1 MAQNEAAIWYFGENA
16 GLDFNSGA
24 PVALTDGA
32 MITQE
37 GCATISDGNGNL
49 LFYTSGVT
57 VWDRTHNPM
66 PNGTGL
72 LGDFSS
78 SQSAI
83 VVPDPGN
90 PDLYYVFTVD
100 DLGGPNGFQY
110 SVVDM
115 TSNGGLGD
123 VTLKNIPLTT
133 PVAEKLTAVE
143 HANGTDIWVLVH
155 TYGNDQFLAYLVTPT
170 GLVTTPVV
178 SAVGENLPL
187 HSGARG
193 VGGYMK
199 ISPDG
204 QFLAYVTGTGR
215 DRHLFRFD
223 TLTGQVSDFIEL
235 NPYFPAS
242 TNTVLNSS
250 YGVEFSTDSSKLYIT
265 SSNFYRNWTSEHNIH
280 QFDLSTYSEATILAS
295 GVEIAPMRPGPE
307 GAIQLGIDGKIYIA
321 EAYQNALSVINDPN
335 LGGLACNYVP
345 DAVPLA
351 SGISRLG
358 LPPFI
363 QSFFVVGLRARN
375 FCLGDATEFE
385 VTSTDPILSIA
396 WDFGDG
402 YTSTLETPIHTY
414 AAAGTYPVSVTV
426 TTTADTKT
434 ESKDITIY
442 EVPTAN
448 VATNEEVC
456 HVADTFP
463 FDVTT
468 KTAEILGVQD
478 PNDFQ
483 LQYFSSATDRDAN
496 LDPLTSTEIF
506 DLGTTTIYVKV
517 TNRLN
522 TSCSASTE
530 FDILIKR
537 TPDLLAVPD
546 STVCDDDG
554 DGLFTFDLSYWD
566 DLIAPAMI
574 SVNVSYHASQA
585 DADANMNP
593 LPNNYTNTNPTE
605 IIYFRIENATYP
617 ECYEVGNFQLEVID
631 QVIANTPG
639 DLVGCTSYGGY
650 NLDMPS
656 FDSAVLG
663 AQDPN
668 DFSVTYFL
676 SQADADTNSNALTSL
691 HSFDYGTTPVFAR
704 VTNNNN
710 QECYA
715 TTQFNIIA
723 REAPLVDTITDWTV
737 CDDDTDGFFT
747 FDLSQKN
754 TEIFN
759 GQDETKFE
767 ILYFA
772 SQADADAGTNALPL
786 NYTNTAATET
796 IFVRFQ
802 NSTYTDCYRTGSF
815 VIEVIHGVT
824 ANQPADLSICD
835 ENNDGQA
842 IFDLTQTETE
852 IIGAQNPNSLNLS
865 YHETQADADSGE
877 NPLNA
882 DSYLSPSYQNTIY
895 VRVENASDTSCYAT
909 TSFDLNIYD
918 TPAVPQVADWQVCD
932 DNNDGIY
939 LFDFSKKETEIL
951 SGSTGTNISF
961 YVSQT
966 DAETAQNGITGNYQ
980 NISNPQTIYFRLENS
995 NNAQCYSVS
1004 SFQLQVFD
1012 TPRAY
1017 TASDIIICDTDEAG
1031 RYYFDLSEKDAEV
1044 LNGQDPLYYDVSYH
1058 GSENDALNNIAPLS
1072 TANYQNTNL
1081 NEILWARVQ
1090 HTDLESC
1097 FDVSSFNLI
1106 VNPLPQMNMEE
1117 RYVICPDSPD
1127 LILDGGDFESWSWQS
1142 SEGVELSTNRN
1153 FNVSVLGTY
1162 QLIVRKTT
1170 NGVRC
1175 ENSRSFEVLSSGAPE
1190 SMEVEVNG
1198 FSDQI
1203 DITVT
1208 ATGTGPFEYSVDGE
1222 NYQASN
1228 KFVVFPGKHTV
1239 FVRDLL
1245 ECRVISEEIIAIG
1258 YQRFFTPNG
1267 DGNNEFWNIIGAELY
1282 PASRLFIYD
1291 RYGKFIVQ
1299 VSPNSK
1305 GWDGSYNGNPL
1316 PASDYWFNYQY
1327 GTDQTMTGHF
1337 TLKR

>member
-57 VWDRTHNPM
+57 IWDRTHNPM

-90 PDLYYVFTVD
+90 PDLYYIFTVD

-115 TSNGGLGD
+115 TLNGGLGD
-123 VTLKNIPLTT
+123 VTLRNIPLTT

-250 YGVEFSTDSSKLYIT
+250 YGVEFSSDSSKLYIT
-265 SSNFYRNWTSEHNIH
+265 SSNFFQNFTSEYNIH
-280 QFDLSTYSEATILAS
+280 QFDLTTYSEAAILAS
-295 GVEIAPMRPGPE
+295 GVEIAPMRPGQD
-307 GAIQLGIDGKIYIA
+307 GAIQLGIDGKIYIT
-321 EAYQNALSVINDPN
+321 ELGENALSVINNPN
-335 LGGLACNYVP
+335 LGGLACNYVRS
-345 DAVPLA
+345 AVPLA
-351 SGISRLG
+351 SGVSRLG

-385 VTSTDPILSIA
+385 VTSTDPIVSIA
-396 WDFGDG
+396 WDFGDVN
-402 YTSTLETPIHTY
+402 TSTLETPTHTY

-483 LQYFSSATDRDAN
+483 VQYFSTATDRDSN
-496 LDPLTSTEIF
+496 LNPITATEIF

-522 TSCSASTE
+522 TSCSATTE
-530 FDILIKR
+530 FDILVKR

-566 DLIAPAMI
+566 DLIAPAMTN
-574 SVNVSYHASQA
+574 VNVSYHASQA

-631 QVIANTPG
+631 QVIANTPT
-639 DLVGCTSYGGY
+639 DLEY
-650 NLDMPS
+650 
-656 FDSAVLG
+656 
-663 AQDPN
+663 
-668 DFSVTYFL
+668 
-676 SQADADTNSNALTSL
+676 
-691 HSFDYGTTPVFAR
+691 
-704 VTNNNN
+704 
-710 QECYA
+710 
-715 TTQFNIIA
+715 
-723 REAPLVDTITDWTV
+723 
-737 CDDDTDGFFT
+737 CDD
-747 FDLSQKN
+747 
-754 TEIFN
+754 
-759 GQDETKFE
+759 
-767 ILYFA
+767 
-772 SQADADAGTNALPL
+772 
-786 NYTNTAATET
+786 
-796 IFVRFQ
+796 
-802 NSTYTDCYRTGSF
+802 
-815 VIEVIHGVT
+815 
-824 ANQPADLSICD
+824 
-835 ENNDGQA
+835 NNDGEA
-842 IFDLTQTETE
+842 IFDLTQTEAE
-852 IIGAQNPNSLNLS
+852 IIGTQNPNSLNLTF
-865 YHETQADADSGE
+865 HETQTDADSGA

-882 DSYLSPSYQNTIY
+882 SSYLSTTYQNTIY
-895 VRVENASDTSCYAT
+895 VRVENALDTFCFAST
-909 TSFDLNIYD
+909 FFNLNIFD
-918 TPAVPQVADWQVCD
+918 TPVVPQVTDWQVCD

-939 LFDFSKKETEIL
+939 LFDFSEKETEIL
-951 SGSTGTNISF
+951 SGTTGTNISF

-980 NISNPQTIYFRLENS
+980 NISDPQTIYFRLENS
-995 NNAQCYSVS
+995 NNAQCFAVA

-1012 TPRAY
+1012 TPTAY
-1017 TASDIIICDTDEAG
+1017 TASDIIICDTDETG
-1031 RYYFDLSEKDAEV
+1031 RYYFDLSQKDTEV
-1044 LNGQDPLYYDVSYH
+1044 LNGQNPLYCDVSYH
-1058 GSENDALNNIAPLS
+1058 GSENDALYNSNPLS
-1072 TANYQNTNL
+1072 KADFQNTNL
-1081 NEILWARVQ
+1081 NETLWVRIQ

-1127 LILDGGDFESWSWQS
+1127 LVIDGGVFESYSWRDASDNEIGNQPT
-1142 SEGVELSTNRN
+1142 LDIT
-1153 FNVSVLGTY
+1153 VLGDYSLTVS
-1162 QLIVRKTT
+1162 QTT
-1170 NGVRC
+1170 NGVIC
-1175 ENSRSFEVLSSGAPE
+1175 ENTAYFEVVSSGAPE
-1190 SMEVEVNG
+1190 TLEVDLNG
-1198 FSDQI
+1198 FSDEI
-1203 DITVT
+1203 ELELLANGI
-1208 ATGTGPFEYSVDGE
+1208 GEFEYSIDGE
-1222 NYQASN
+1222 NYQSSN
-1228 KFVVFPGKHTV
+1228 SFRVFPGQYTV
-1239 FVRDLL
+1239 YLRDIY
-1245 ECRVISEEIIAIG
+1245 ECRTITEEVTAMG

-1267 DGNNEFWNIIGAELY
+1267 DGTNESWKIIGAEIYQDAQLY
-1282 PASRLFIYD
+1282 IYD
-1291 RYGKFIVQ
+1291 RYGKLLKQLVY
-1299 VSPNSK
+1299 NSE
-1305 GWDGSYNGNPL
+1305 GWDGTYKGQPM
-1316 PASDYWFNYQY
+1316 PASDYWFRFVY
-1327 GTDQTMTGHF
+1327 DQGKVYTGHF

>member
-1 MAQNEAAIWYFGENA
+1 MKRSLSFLVLLFLVHFANSQLEASIWYFGENA
-16 GLDFNSGA
+16 GLDFSSGA

-115 TSNGGLGD
+115 TLNGGLGD

-155 TYGNDQFLAYLVTPT
+155 TYGNNQFLAYLVTPT
-170 GLVTTPVV
+170 GLITNPVV

-204 QFLAYVTGTGR
+204 QFLAYVTSTGM

-250 YGVEFSTDSSKLYIT
+250 YGVEFSSDSSKLYIT
-265 SSNFYRNWTSEHNIH
+265 SSNFFQNFTSEYNIH
-280 QFDLSTYSEATILAS
+280 QFDLTTYSEAAILAS
-295 GVEIAPMRPGPE
+295 GVEIAPIRPGQD
-307 GAIQLGIDGKIYIA
+307 GAIQLGIDGKIYIT
-321 EAYQNALSVINDPN
+321 ELEENALSVINNPN
-335 LGGLACNYVP
+335 LGGLACNYVRS
-345 DAVPLA
+345 AVPLA
-351 SGISRLG
+351 SGVSRLG

-375 FCLGDATEFE
+375 FCMGDATEFE
-385 VTSTDPILSIA
+385 VTSTDPIVSIA

-402 YTSTLETPIHTY
+402 NTSTLETPTHTY
-414 AAAGTYPVSVTV
+414 AAAGTYSVSVTV
-426 TTTADTKT
+426 TTASDTKT

-442 EVPTAN
+442 EQPTAN
-448 VATNEEVC
+448 VASNEEVC

-483 LQYFSSATDRDAN
+483 VQYFSTATNRDGN
-496 LDPLTSTEIF
+496 LNPITATEIF

-522 TSCSASTE
+522 TSCSDTTE
-530 FDILIKR
+530 FDILVKR

-566 DLIAPAMI
+566 DLIAPAMTN
-574 SVNVSYHASQA
+574 VNVSYHASQA
-585 DADANMNP
+585 DADANVNP
-593 LPNNYTNTNPTE
+593 LPNNFTNTNPTE
-605 IIYFRIENATYP
+605 FIYFRIENATYP

-631 QVIANTPG
+631 QVVTNTPT
-639 DLVGCTSYGGY
+639 DLEY
-650 NLDMPS
+650 
-656 FDSAVLG
+656 
-663 AQDPN
+663 
-668 DFSVTYFL
+668 
-676 SQADADTNSNALTSL
+676 
-691 HSFDYGTTPVFAR
+691 
-704 VTNNNN
+704 
-710 QECYA
+710 
-715 TTQFNIIA
+715 
-723 REAPLVDTITDWTV
+723 
-737 CDDDTDGFFT
+737 CDD
-747 FDLSQKN
+747 
-754 TEIFN
+754 
-759 GQDETKFE
+759 
-767 ILYFA
+767 
-772 SQADADAGTNALPL
+772 
-786 NYTNTAATET
+786 
-796 IFVRFQ
+796 
-802 NSTYTDCYRTGSF
+802 
-815 VIEVIHGVT
+815 
-824 ANQPADLSICD
+824 
-835 ENNDGQA
+835 NNDGQA
-842 IFDLTQTETE
+842 VFDLTQTETE
-852 IIGAQNPNSLNLS
+852 IIGTQNPSTLNLTF
-865 YHETQADADSGE
+865 HETQTDADSGV

-882 DSYLSPSYQNTIY
+882 SSYLSNSYQNTIY
-895 VRVENASDTSCYAT
+895 VRVENASDTACYAST
-909 TSFDLNIYD
+909 FFNLNIYD
-918 TPAVPQVADWQVCD
+918 TPVVPQVTDWQVCD
-932 DNNDGIY
+932 DDNDG
-939 LFDFSKKETEIL
+939 LFLFNLSQKETEIL
-951 SGSTGTNISF
+951 SGTTVTNVSF
-961 YVSQT
+961 YTSQT

-980 NISNPQTIYFRLENS
+980 NTSNPQTIYFRLENS

-1012 TPRAY
+1012 TPTANV
-1017 TASDIIICDTDEAG
+1017 ASDIIICDTDETG
-1031 RYYFDLSEKDAEV
+1031 RYYFDLSQKDIEI

-1058 GSENDALNNIAPLS
+1058 SSEEEALSNLSPL
-1072 TANYQNTNL
+1072 AKADYQNKNL
-1081 NEILWARVQ
+1081 NETIWVRIQ

-1097 FDVSSFNLI
+1097 FDVSSFNLM
-1106 VNPLPQMNMEE
+1106 VNPIPQLNLKE

-1127 LILDGGDFESWSWQS
+1127 LVINGGTFESYSW
-1142 SEGVELSTNRN
+1142 RN
-1153 FNVSVLGTY
+1153 ENGTEIGNQATLNITDLGDYSLTVT
-1162 QLIVRKTT
+1162 QTSNGIV
-1170 NGVRC
+1170 C
-1175 ENSRSFEVLSSGAPE
+1175 ENTAYFEVVSSGAPVTL
-1190 SMEVEVNG
+1190 EVDLNG
-1198 FSDQI
+1198 FSDEI
-1203 DITVT
+1203 DLELI
-1208 ATGTGPFEYSVDGE
+1208 ANGIGEFEYSIDGE
-1222 NYQASN
+1222 NYQSSN
-1228 KFVVFPGKHTV
+1228 NFRVFPGQYTV
-1239 FVRDLL
+1239 YVRDIY
-1245 ECRVISEEIIAIG
+1245 ECRTLTEEVFAMG

-1267 DGNNEFWNIIGAELY
+1267 DGTNEKWKIIGSEMYVDAQ
-1282 PASRLFIYD
+1282 LFIYD
-1291 RYGKFIVQ
+1291 RYGKLLQ
-1299 VSPNSK
+1299 QLPHNTT
-1305 GWDGSYNGNPL
+1305 GWDGTFQGQPM
-1316 PASDYWFNYQY
+1316 PASDYWFRFIY
-1327 GTDQTMTGHF
+1327 DQNRVYTGHF